1 MAETL
6 DVLLE
11 KIKNLEETVEN
22 HDQDLYRGNMNG
34 KPGITSRILT
44 NEKDIETVNNIV
56 KEIKN
61 DLRKVVWFVL
71 AAVLAEILKVIL
83 VKV

>member
-11 KIKNLEETVEN
+11 KIKNLQETVDQ
-22 HDQDLYRGNMNG
+22 HDQDLYRGNG
-34 KPGITSRILT
+34 KPGITTRILN
-44 NEKDIETVNNIV
+44 NEKDIETVNDIV
-56 KEIKN
+56 KEIKS